1 MGSVNARGRLPLLSD
16 HTDFLRRHRALLAG
30 LTLVGLLAGYGWSL
44 QQPSTFSAT
53 ASVALAP
60 VPVYVMT
67 TTDELVPPEVT
78 VDTDAQLLRSD
89 EVLDAIGA
97 VLGTDREGAAR
108 HLSVTASANT
118 HVLHVDVIAGSAE
131 DAAAA
136 ANAAVTALIQVRR
149 RSLGALQE
157 DQLRNIRLL
166 AGAHSEELQQVDEQD
181 LLVPTNDEQLAQIL
195 SARASLDELEEARAT
210 PAEVV
215 SPAVPPLH
223 ADYANTEVALVSGAM
238 LGLVSACLLGAARD
252 RRRLLVARP
261 AAPPNSRLHPDQIV
275 SDQEVHHA

>member
-1 MGSVNARGRLPLLSD
+1 MGPVNGRGGLPLLSD
-16 HTDFLRRHRALLAG
+16 HTDFLRRHRAVLAA
-30 LTLVGLLAGYGWSL
+30 LALAGLLAGYGWSM
-44 QQPSTFSAT
+44 QQPGTFSAT

-67 TTDELVPPEVT
+67 STDELVPPEVT

-97 VLGTDREGAAR
+97 VLDTDREESAR

-118 HVLHVDVIAGSAE
+118 HVLHIDVTAGSAE
-131 DAAAA
+131 DAATA
-136 ANAAVTALIQVRR
+136 ANAAATALVDVRR

-157 DQLRNIRLL
+157 NQLRIIRML
-166 AGAHSEELQQVDEQD
+166 AGEHSSDLQQLDEQD
-181 LLVPTNDEQLAQIL
+181 LLSPTNDQQLAQIL

-215 SPAVPPLH
+215 SPAGPPVH
-223 ADYANTEVALVSGAM
+223 ADYANTEVALTSGAM
-238 LGLVSACLLGAARD
+238 LGLVAGCLIGALRD
-252 RRRLLVARP
+252 RRALALPSHRLP
-261 AAPPNSRLHPDQIV
+261 ADQP
-275 SDQEVHHA
+275 STDQEDHHA